1 MKGKARQMPNVEKLL
16 EKLSM
21 SSETFVSAGKT
32 YKITIYAAPSDGKK
46 YPVVLL
52 VHGNFGLGP
61 PYGAPI
67 HGFAKDLAGL
77 GYMTAGPQYYQDDK
91 PHPDDMV
98 PHDQTLADAI
108 AVFSSRAGADPNRLG
123 LIGFSLGAATAMT
136 FIASNPSG
144 TVKVL
149 ADFFGFLTPTI
160 EAGVLSFPPTI
171 ILHNKHDESC
181 TFPIPRS

>member
-1 MKGKARQMPNVEKLL
+1 
-16 EKLSM
+16 
-21 SSETFVSAGKT
+21 
-32 YKITIYAAPSDGKK
+32 
-46 YPVVLL
+46 
-52 VHGNFGLGP
+52 
-61 PYGAPI
+61 
-67 HGFAKDLAGL
+67 
-77 GYMTAGPQYYQDDK
+77 MTAGPQYYQDDK

-149 ADFFGFLTPTI
+149 ANFFGFLTPTI
-160 EAGVLSFPPTI
+160 EAGGP
-171 ILHNKHDESC
+171 
-181 TFPIPRS
+181 